1 MSPLTYNRTVLHY
14 TGVMDTENSTVFD
27 KIYRL
32 EGGDTAF
39 VFKTGSV
46 HSYDLPQ
53 HVVSELF
60 DPTISLGA
68 YYTNE
73 IRGKYQSTRVGSVDQ
88 VEFVQCSDHSDDV
101 PTFDQGISYAQMMA
115 NAFASTDVDE
125 EESDSTIDQ
134 EKAFVVSVTLTT
146 TVPAS
151 ELTDFIRTASE
162 RETFTK
168 IEILS

>member
-14 TGVMDTENSTVFD
+14 TGVMDTENSTVFS

-32 EGGDTAF
+32 EGGETAF

-53 HVVSELF
+53 GVVSELF
-60 DPTISLGA
+60 DPNISLGS

-73 IRGKYQSTRVGSVDQ
+73 IRGRYDSRRIGRVDE
-88 VEFVQCSDHSDDV
+88 VEFVQCSDHNDST
-101 PTFDQGISYAQMMA
+101 PTFEQGISYAQMMA
-115 NAFASTDVDE
+115 NAFSATESE
-125 EESDSTIDQ
+125 AQESDLTVNK
-134 EKAFVVSVTLTT
+134 EKTFVVSVTLTT
-146 TVPAS
+146 TVPAN
-151 ELTDFIRTASE
+151 ELEDFVRTASQ